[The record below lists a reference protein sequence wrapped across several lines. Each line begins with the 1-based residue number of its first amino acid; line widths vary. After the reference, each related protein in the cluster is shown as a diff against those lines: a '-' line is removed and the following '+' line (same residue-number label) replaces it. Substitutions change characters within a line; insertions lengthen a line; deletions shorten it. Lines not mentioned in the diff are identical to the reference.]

1 MLSGVTATEGII
13 IRRVALAAAITLG
26 SRELVELEGEAML
39 AEGKVL
45 GAWCLVLGA

>member
-1 MLSGVTATEGII
+1 MLSGVTATEGI
-13 IRRVALAAAITLG
+13 RPGVALAVAITLG